1 LVFLSGHLSGIRR
14 RDREQPLTATI
25 WTIGHGDRSF
35 DQIERHLTDLGISM
49 IVDVRHEP
57 DDPSS
62 TDFRRRRIERLAAD
76 AGIGYRWLGASLGS
90 DLPADRR
97 AGLAD
102 LMALASMSATVVL
115 CRETDAAACRRS
127 TVIAPMLS
135 DRGIDV
141 VHILADG
148 SRRRHETPL
157 PFDP

>member
-1 LVFLSGHLSGIRR
+1 
-14 RDREQPLTATI
+14 
-25 WTIGHGDRSF
+25 
-35 DQIERHLTDLGISM
+35 M

-57 DDPSS
+57 VDPNP

-90 DLPADRR
+90 DSPADRR

-115 CRETDAAACRRS
+115 CREADAAACRRS
-127 TVIAPMLS
+127 TVIAPMLG